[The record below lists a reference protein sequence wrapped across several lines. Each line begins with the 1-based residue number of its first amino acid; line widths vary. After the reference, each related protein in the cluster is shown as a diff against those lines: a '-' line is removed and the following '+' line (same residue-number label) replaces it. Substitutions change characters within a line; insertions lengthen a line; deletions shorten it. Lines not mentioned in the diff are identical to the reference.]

1 MLKPIDT
8 YQPTLLVMTLKFY
21 DHLVITPKLY
31 QDPIHYHDTQVFS
44 TPRQLPLLMTPKLL
58 VCQNQEKFSHIL
70 LSNVAFCFI

>member
-21 DHLVITPKLY
+21 HRLVITPKLY
-31 QDPIHYHDTQVFS
+31 QDPISYHDTQVFS
-44 TPRQLPLLMTPKLL
+44 TPHQLPLLMAPKLL
-58 VCQNQEKFSHIL
+58 VYQNQEKFSHIL